1 MDECNIFREQ
11 LAITYPSKGHALW
24 DPGIKHRT
32 MLCGLVGLV
41 CRIPDGKLP
50 TNNVATVR
58 YQELVHGWL
67 IIYCHG
73 TVGYSVL
80 YQAVEDTGRPAL
92 ERRRRT
98 DTIHIWIPAMNKS
111 VEKSKS
117 LIGTYNLP
125 KFIHKHSFL
134 EEISTKNPTFLSK
147 SRKSKG

>member
-98 DTIHIWIPAMNKS
+98 DTIHIWIP
-111 VEKSKS
+111 
-117 LIGTYNLP
+117 